1 MFDHVSIGVRD
12 IARAKRFYDAALA
25 PLGYTCLSDS
35 PTSVGYGAGEVALWI
50 SPTESPVPPDPNSG
64 LHFCFLAANEPAVQA
79 FHAAALRA
87 GGQDNGG
94 PGIRREYSPG
104 YYAAFAIDPDGYR
117 IEAFCRST
125 AR

>member
-12 IARAKRFYDAALA
+12 LARTRRFYDATLM
-25 PLGYTCLSDS
+25 PLGYRCLRESA
-35 PTSVGYGAGEVALWI
+35 TLLGYGGDSVALWI
-50 SPTESPVPPDPNSG
+50 SPTEKPVPADLESG
-64 LHFCFLAANEPAVQA
+64 LHFCFAAPDEAAVQA

-87 GGQDNGG
+87 GGQDNGA

-117 IEAFCRST
+117 IEAFCRSDIS
-125 AR
+125 

>member
-1 MFDHVSIGVRD
+1 MFDHISIGVRD

-25 PLGYTCLSDS
+25 PLGYACLRDS
-35 PTSVGYGAGEVALWI
+35 TTLLGYGAGEVALWI
-50 SPTESPVPPDPNSG
+50 SPTESPVAPDPNSG
-64 LHFCFLAANEPAVQA
+64 LHFCFLAPNEEAVQA
-79 FHAAALRA
+79 FHRAALNA
-87 GGQDNGG
+87 GGKDNGA

-117 IEAFCRST
+117 VEAFCRSA

>member
-12 IARAKRFYDAALA
+12 IARAKRFYGAVLA
-25 PLGYTCLSDS
+25 PLGYKCLRESPTLLGYGSDS
-35 PTSVGYGAGEVALWI
+35 VALWI
-50 SPTESPVPPDPNSG
+50 SPTASPVPADPNSG
-64 LHFCFLAANEPAVQA
+64 LHFCFAAPDEAAVRA
-79 FHAAALRA
+79 FHVAVLHA

-117 IEAFCRST
+117 VEAYCRSAT
-125 AR
+125 L

>member
-35 PTSVGYGAGEVALWI
+35 PTSLGYGAGEVALWI

-64 LHFCFLAANEPAVQA
+64 LHFCFLAPNEPEA